1 MTHID
6 AKGKAA
12 IPLKS
17 VLHLAAWAAAVG
29 LAFGAYLTWTYLQAT

>member
-1 MTHID
+1 MAHID
-6 AKGKAA
+6 SQGKAV

-29 LAFGAYLTWTYLQAT
+29 LAFGAYLTWAYLQAA